1 MSINKIRVA
10 KDKAVLVQSLV
21 NINEKTSPF
30 QTYVEVMVFAAAL
43 GAKRKKRVSLGEI
56 SKREPGPIEQEYFA
70 TKGYDILIK
79 LLAIAEIK
87 NVNVLSLNSE
97 EYDDDR
103 VQIFEEYANGG
114 LEILQEELRG
124 AVDYTDRLL
133 LFLSFERS
141 NNEMSEGEFD
151 LTRFL
156 S

>member
-10 KDKAVLVQSLV
+10 KDKAALVQALI
-21 NINEKTSPF
+21 NANEKTSPF

-43 GAKRKKRVSLGEI
+43 GAKRKKKVPLGEI
-56 SKREPGPIEQEYFA
+56 SRREPGPIEQEYFA
-70 TKGYDILIK
+70 TKGYDTLIK

-87 NVNVLSLNSE
+87 NIDILSLNE
-97 EYDDDR
+97 QKYDDER
-103 VQIFEEYANGG
+103 THIFEEYANGG

-124 AVDYTDRLL
+124 VVDYSDRLL
-133 LFLSFERS
+133 LFLSFERLRH
-141 NNEMSEGEFD
+141 EEREGEFD

>member
-10 KDKAVLVQSLV
+10 KDKATLVQALV

-30 QTYVEVMVFAAAL
+30 QTYVEVMVFAASL
-43 GAKRKKRVSLGEI
+43 GAKRKKKVPLGEI
-56 SKREPGPIEQEYFA
+56 SKREPGPIEQEYFV
-70 TKGYDILIK
+70 TKGYDTLIK

-87 NVNVLSLNSE
+87 NVDILSLNNE
-97 EYDDDR
+97 EYDDKR
-103 VQIFEEYANGG
+103 TQIFEEYANGG

-124 AVDYTDRLL
+124 AVDYSDRLL

-141 NNEMSEGEFD
+141 HSEEREVEFD

>member
-1 MSINKIRVA
+1 MSNNKIRVA
-10 KDKAVLVQSLV
+10 KDKAALVQALM
-21 NINEKTSPF
+21 NANEKTSPF

-43 GAKRKKRVSLGEI
+43 GVQRKKRSPLIEI

-70 TKGYDILIK
+70 TKGYDVLIK

-87 NVNVLSLNSE
+87 NIDILSLNNE
-97 EYDDDR
+97 EYDDKR
-103 VQIFEEYANGG
+103 TQIFEEYANGG

-124 AVDYTDRLL
+124 VVDYSDHLL

-141 NNEMSEGEFD
+141 NREASEGEFN